1 MALRDYIIKR
11 TITAIITVFTALT
24 MIFIIFRLIPGDPAS
39 ILAKDPRL
47 DLETVESI
55 KRLLGLDKP
64 LHEQYI
70 IFITSVFRG
79 EFGVSFFYRLSVWS
93 ILLERL
99 ANTIRLIGLGAVF
112 SIIIGISL
120 GAIAGWRW
128 GSRYDRVICA
138 LSVLSYSM
146 PSFWFGMIMIY
157 LFAVLIPIFPTGGI
171 GRVMFEVDLWTR
183 IAVEIKHLALP
194 LIAYSINFMGQ
205 YVLLMRNSLINVITE
220 DYILTAKAKGLRG
233 SEVLRKHA
241 FKNAALPTVT
251 QISINLSN
259 VIIGSV
265 SVETVFA
272 WPGIGRLIYE
282 SVLWRDYP
290 LLQGA
295 FTVFTIVV
303 ILANYIADLL
313 YIVIDPRVRYQ

>member
-1 MALRDYIIKR
+1 MALRDYVVKR
-11 TITAIITVFTALT
+11 TITAIITVFTSLT

-47 DLETVESI
+47 DLETIESI
-55 KRLLGLDKP
+55 KRLLGLDRP

-70 IFITSVFRG
+70 IFITGVFRG
-79 EFGVSFFYRLSVWS
+79 EFGISFFYRLSVWS

-120 GAIAGWRW
+120 GAIAGWKW
-128 GSRYDRVICA
+128 GTRYDKVICA
-138 LSVLSYSM
+138 FSVLSYSM

-157 LFAVLIPIFPTGGI
+157 LFAVLLPIFPTGGI
-171 GRVMFEVDLWTR
+171 GRVMFEADLWTK
-183 IAVEIKHLALP
+183 ITVEFRHLALP

-205 YVLLMRNSLINVITE
+205 YVLLMRNSLVNVITE

-233 SEVLRKHA
+233 NEVLRKHA

-295 FTVFTIVV
+295 FTIFTIVV
-303 ILANYIADLL
+303 ILANYIADIL
-313 YIVIDPRVRYQ
+313 YVVIDPRVRY